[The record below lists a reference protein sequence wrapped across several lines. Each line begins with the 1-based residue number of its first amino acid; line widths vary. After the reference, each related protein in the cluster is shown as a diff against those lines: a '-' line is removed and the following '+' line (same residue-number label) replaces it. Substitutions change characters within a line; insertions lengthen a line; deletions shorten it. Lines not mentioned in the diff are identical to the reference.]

1 MGKERLGT
9 KREGR
14 DEGRIVCKKRG
25 NKVMRIRCIIR
36 IAIN

>member
-14 DEGRIVCKKRG
+14 DEGRIVCKKSG
-25 NKVMRIRCIIR
+25 KKVMRILGIIR